1 MAAARARN
9 AITTKVRMDERDV
22 LRRLTRRRKLAR
34 ADARRAEII
43 LRAAEGLKQL
53 LALLWQNL
61 ANGKVIGFP
70 NQLLNDS

>member
-53 LALLWQNL
+53 LDRRRGWRGQQTVRIWREQFAER
-61 ANGKVIGFP
+61 
-70 NQLLNDS
+70 